1 MKRWLIIIISISIL
15 GGAALGGWWYY
26 KNNIANGVVSYKTVK
41 IQRGDLISGINST
54 GTIEPEEVINV
65 GAQIAGQILSFGKD
79 KKGKSID
86 YGSEVEE
93 GMVLARIDDLMYSA
107 ELLQVE
113 AQVQQAKASTQRAEA
128 DLKLTMAKLDL
139 AQRDWVRAQKLRP
152 SLALAESSYDSFKS
166 ALDAA
171 VASKAVS
178 EAAILQAKALQAA
191 SEAELK
197 KAQRNLSYCVIKSP
211 VKGIVIDR
219 RVNIGQTVVASLN
232 APSLFLIA
240 KDLKR
245 MQVWVAVNEA
255 DIGKIRP
262 GQPVT
267 FTVDAFQGESFRGEV
282 GKTRLNASMSQNVV
296 TFTVEVITD
305 NSNGRLLPYLTANVE
320 FELNRRDNVLQAP
333 NSALRWMPQ
342 PEQVP
347 LKFHDMVTE
356 NSEPSAKSKKKMKA
370 KSEEQKTGLVWVQYG
385 EQVKPL
391 KVNIG
396 ITNGTMTE
404 ISGED
409 IKEDMEVI
417 TGQNT
422 ADKVASA
429 ANPFTPQI
437 GNKNL
442 FRRR

>member
-1 MKRWLIIIISISIL
+1 MKRWLIITISILIL
-15 GGAALGGWWYY
+15 GGAGLGGWWYY
-26 KNNIANGVVSYKTVK
+26 KNNIAGSVVSYKTVK
-41 IQRGDLISGINST
+41 ILRGDLISGINST

-65 GAQIAGQILSFGKD
+65 GAQIAGQIISFGKD
-79 KKGKSID
+79 TRGKSID
-86 YGSEVEE
+86 YGSEVKE
-93 GMVLARIDDLMYSA
+93 GMVLAQIDDLMYSA
-107 ELLQVE
+107 ELLQKQS
-113 AQVQQAKASTQRAEA
+113 QVMQAKASTQRAEA
-128 DLKLTMAKLDL
+128 DLQLTLAKLDL
-139 AQRDWVRAQKLRP
+139 AQRDWVRAQKLHP
-152 SLALAESSYDSFKS
+152 KMALAESSYDSFKS
-166 ALDAA
+166 ALDSAI
-171 VASKAVS
+171 ASKAVS
-178 EAAILQAKALQAA
+178 EAAILQAKALYAA
-191 SEAELK
+191 AEAELK

-211 VKGIVIDR
+211 VNGIVIDR

-267 FTVDAFQGESFRGEV
+267 FTVDAFQGETFRGEV

-296 TFTVEVITD
+296 TFTVEVVTD
-305 NSNGRLLPYLTANVE
+305 NSSGRLLPYLTANVE
-320 FELNRRDNVLQAP
+320 FELNRRDNVLQVP

-347 LKFHDMVTE
+347 LKFHSMVAE
-356 NSEPSAKSKKKMKA
+356 NSELPAKSKKKRKE
-370 KSEEQKTGLVWVQYG
+370 KKEEQKTGLVWVQYG

-391 KVNIG
+391 KVNVG
-396 ITNGTMTE
+396 ITNGSMTE
-404 ISGED
+404 ISGDD

-422 ADKVASA
+422 AEKVASA

-437 GNKNL
+437 GNRNL